1 MPRQSGLIFVLLD
14 SSTRRGH
21 IDRAVPLFLHSDRF
35 IIVPPLI
42 VVHGIGGGDV
52 GRLFLHFVDRFL
64 LDRPG
69 QSLRLGADPHL
80 QIVRGLDRGLEL
92 GGRPRHARSDAHLQR
107 RIGSLARLS
116 KGILLSQRIRHLDVS
131 DLHRI
136 FRNAIFHPPT
146 FLITVLFPVFADHR
160 PPLVVRE
167 LPLDQWRSVQISA
180 ATAPGARQNVL
191 AIYGFHALRFEHP
204 SGQRL
209 GARLGARG
217 QGRGGA
223 AVGVGTVRSFQL
235 SLRYLGAVSL
245 RPVRVRFP
253 RLVVAPG
260 RAVYDQGSP
269 LVVVLRRY
277 VGSLG
282 RNGGAFGGD
291 GGGGRAEAPGY
302 AALRAAH
309 GRVVVRV
316 VVIHPGLPVRGS
328 RPAAAQSLGR
338 AGGRRVLETV
348 VASRRAANAL
358 QALGRFAERGRGDG
372 GDGRGGFDGG
382 AGRGGILGRGRGV
395 HGQALPLEG
404 GRVLGVYLGS
414 GHLERSRAPQRHAGR
429 ARVARQRALR
439 APLVLDAR
447 LCQHLW
453 TTQRVRS
460 HIFRLLRAR
469 SVLT

>member
-1 MPRQSGLIFVLLD
+1 MPRQSGLVFVLLD
-14 SSTRRGH
+14 SSTRRGQ
-21 IDRAVPLFLHSDRF
+21 IDRAVPLFLRYDRF

-42 VVHGIGGGDV
+42 VVHGIGGSDV
-52 GRLFLHFVDRFL
+52 GRLFLHFVHRFL

-80 QIVRGLDRGLEL
+80 QIVRGFDRGLEL

-107 RIGSLARLS
+107 RIGPLARLS

-146 FLITVLFPVFADHR
+146 FPITVLFPVFADHR
-160 PPLVVRE
+160 PPLVVGE

-245 RPVRVRFP
+245 RAVRVRFP

-269 LVVVLRRY
+269 LVIVLRRR

-328 RPAAAQSLGR
+328 RPAAAQCCLGR

-358 QALGRFAERGRGDG
+358 QALGRFAERRRGDG

-404 GRVLGVYLGS
+404 GRVLGVYLGG
-414 GHLERSRAPQRHAGR
+414 GHLEGSRAPRRHAGR
-429 ARVARQRALR
+429 AGVARQRALR
-439 APLVLDAR
+439 APLVLNAR
-447 LCQHLW
+447 LW
-453 TTQRVRS
+453 
-460 HIFRLLRAR
+460 
-469 SVLT
+469 